1 MQLLDTH
8 IWVWWLTR
16 TKGKLSPA
24 KLRKLDQLSDQEE
37 LAVSAISLW
46 EVANLHSLGRINFS
60 IPLRDWLKKASDV
73 RVVHVEPIS
82 PEIAAEVAALPD
94 WLHRDPADRL
104 IIATAR
110 TLGIPLTTHDKKIVQ
125 SELVQT
131 LS

>member
-16 TKGKLSPA
+16 TKGKLSAA
-24 KLRKLDQLSDQEE
+24 KLKKLDQLSEQEA
-37 LAVSAISLW
+37 LAISAISLW

-60 IPLRDWLKKASDV
+60 IPLHEWLEKASDI
-73 RVVHVEPIS
+73 RVVHVELIS
-82 PEIAAEVAALPD
+82 PKIAAEVATLPD

-110 TLGIPLTTHDKKIVQ
+110 TLGVPLTTHDKKIIESQ
-125 SELVQT
+125 LVAT
-131 LS
+131 LR

>member
-8 IWVWWLTR
+8 IWVWWLTQ

-24 KLRKLDQLSDQEE
+24 KLKKLDRVSEQGE
-37 LAVSAISLW
+37 LAISAISLW

-60 IPLRDWLKKASDV
+60 IPLREWLKKASDA
-73 RVVHVEPIS
+73 RVVKVEPIS

-94 WLHRDPADRL
+94 WLHRDPANRL

-110 TLGIPLTTHDKKIVQ
+110 TLGIPLATRDRKIIESGIVPTV
-125 SELVQT
+125 S
-131 LS
+131 

>member
-16 TKGKLSPA
+16 AKGKLSPA
-24 KLRKLDQLSDQEE
+24 KLKKLDQLSDQEN
-37 LAVSAISLW
+37 LAISSISLW
-46 EVANLHSLGRINFS
+46 EVANLHSLGRLDFS
-60 IPLRDWLKKASDV
+60 IPLREWLEKASDV
-73 RVVHVEPIS
+73 RIVRVEPIS
-82 PEIAAEVAALPD
+82 PAIAAEVATLPD

-110 TLGIPLTTHDKKIVQ
+110 TLGIPLATLDSKIIE
-125 SELVQT
+125 SKLVPT